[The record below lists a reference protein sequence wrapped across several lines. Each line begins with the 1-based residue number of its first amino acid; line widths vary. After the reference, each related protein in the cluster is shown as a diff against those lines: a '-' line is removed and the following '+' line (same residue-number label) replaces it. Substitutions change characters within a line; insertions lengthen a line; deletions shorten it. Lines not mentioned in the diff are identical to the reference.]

1 MMAGR
6 KQRFRRGSFIPRIV
20 AVIVISLAIAACA
33 RVAERPADGAGTPG
47 QYEFEGTW
55 NAVGTRR
62 AIPTG
67 DGRTSAIVDL
77 KGTMLLAGPGRP
89 GVGFLCE
96 VIALVDTASGLTG
109 RGVWTDERGD
119 QVFSEVSGQGT
130 AANNRIDGRV
140 VGGTGRYAGATGTYA
155 FSWEYVV
162 EESDGTIQ
170 GRAVGLKGSVTL
182 GAPGAEAK
190 P

>member
-1 MMAGR
+1 MAAR
-6 KQRFRRGSFIPRIV
+6 TPRLRSASIVPRIA
-20 AVIVISLAIAACA
+20 AVIVSALAIAACA
-33 RVAERPADGAGTPG
+33 RVAEPPAPGAGTPG
-47 QYEFEGTW
+47 RYEFEGTW
-55 NAVGTRR
+55 NAAGTRR
-62 AIPTG
+62 TIPSG

-109 RGVWTDERGD
+109 RGVWTDDHGN
-119 QVFSEVSGQGT
+119 QIFSELSGQGT
-130 AANNRIDGRV
+130 SANNRIDGRI
-140 VGGTGRYAGATGTYA
+140 VGGTGKYAGATGTYT

-162 EESDGTIQ
+162 EENDGTIQ
-170 GRAVGLKGSVTL
+170 GRAVGLAGSVTL
-182 GAPGAEAK
+182 GATAAGK